1 MVACRQKPLSLHNTV
16 ARCARTALLIFT
28 SSLYTSLILG
38 WLSAFCLLVLDVATP
53 NTSRCSMSSTAETRP
68 GLEPTLSHTTPHTRG
83 KPATSEVPFTEKSKP
98 QKNGRDVEILT
109 WDGPND
115 PENPFN
121 WTKKRKWLV
130 TAAALFSTLVTCW
143 NGTSITV
150 AAYEINDQFNVSDA
164 NFPNSYWPV
173 TSWSVGGA
181 IFVVLFLPLMEDIGV
196 RWGYL
201 ITYTVF
207 LLFIVPQAVA
217 QNFATLIVTR
227 FFSGGCAALLANTIA
242 SVIPDV
248 WETDEERSFPV
259 GLYILLYLGGTT
271 TGPEVFGGVVQYL
284 STWRW

>member
-1 MVACRQKPLSLHNTV
+1 MPRK
-16 ARCARTALLIFT
+16 
-28 SSLYTSLILG
+28 
-38 WLSAFCLLVLDVATP
+38 D
-53 NTSRCSMSSTAETRP
+53 
-68 GLEPTLSHTTPHTRG
+68 G
-83 KPATSEVPFTEKSKP
+83 K
-98 QKNGRDVEILT
+98 DVEILT

-121 WTKKRKWLV
+121 WNKQRKWLV

-164 NFPNSYWPV
+164 QFPHSYWPV

-181 IFVVLFLPLMEDIGV
+181 LFVVLFLPLMEDIGV

-201 ITYTVF
+201 VTYTVF

-248 WETDEERSFPV
+248 WETDEERSVPV

-271 TGPEVFGGVVQYL
+271 IAPEVFGGVVQYL